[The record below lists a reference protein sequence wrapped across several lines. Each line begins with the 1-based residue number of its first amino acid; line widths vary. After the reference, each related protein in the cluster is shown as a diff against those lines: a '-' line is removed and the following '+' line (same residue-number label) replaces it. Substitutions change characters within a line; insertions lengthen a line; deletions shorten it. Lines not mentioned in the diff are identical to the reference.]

1 LITFILGLSIIDSK
15 IFILIFKFSSI
26 NSVLFELFAKIPPT
40 LAAALM
46 ITSGLVTLI
55 LFEVSSYE
63 NKFVSSL
70 VEGII
75 VISLFLSRTLFN
87 DLPTKPLLPKIKT
100 LIIFPQF

>member
-1 LITFILGLSIIDSK
+1 
-15 IFILIFKFSSI
+15 
-26 NSVLFELFAKIPPT
+26 
-40 LAAALM
+40 M

-87 DLPTKPLLPKIKT
+87 DLPTKPLLPKIKNLNNLSSV
-100 LIIFPQF
+100 LIQYIQLYLSTKQ

>member
-1 LITFILGLSIIDSK
+1 LITFILGLSIIDSR
-15 IFILIFKFSSI
+15 ILILIFKFSSI